1 MQIGDPVKVT
11 GTVKDMVTD
20 KGTSHV
26 SVLMQSD
33 DLPGAP
39 GREFWFPEEQ
49 VQPNPPAQPTAASET
64 GAAHPAVAAKAAV
77 AHPVAAAHSTT
88 HT

>member
-49 VQPNPPAQPTAASET
+49 VQPNPPEQPATG
-64 GAAHPAVAAKAAV
+64 GAAHPAVAAKAAA